1 MTTAR
6 NPEYAVVGG
15 GIAGL
20 TLAIALLNRGLSVHI
35 YEQAKQF
42 GEIGAGVSFTP
53 NAIQAMKLCHQGI
66 HDAFEKV
73 CTRNT
78 WPSKQDV
85 WFDYYDGLSP
95 DPDAKSLFSIRNAL
109 GQNAVHRA
117 NFLDELVQLLPE
129 GVASFG
135 KRLDDIER
143 TNDGRYELRFA
154 DGSQAVADAVLG
166 CDGIKSMTR
175 QVMFG
180 RDHPCATPTYTYQYA
195 YRAMLPMEV
204 AIKAV
209 GKERAENSCMHV
221 SLNIMTGEWA

>member
-1 MTTAR
+1 MAAAR
-6 NPEYAVVGG
+6 KPEYAVVGG
-15 GIAGL
+15 GITGL
-20 TLAIALLNRGLSVHI
+20 TLAIGLLKRGLSVHI

-53 NAIQAMKLCHQGI
+53 NAIQSMKLCHQGI

-78 WPSKQDV
+78 WASKQDV

-95 DPDAKSLFSIRNAL
+95 DLEAKLLFSIRNEL

-117 NFLDELVQLLPE
+117 NFLDELVRLLPD
-129 GVASFG
+129 GVALFG
-135 KRLDDIER
+135 KRLDDIV
-143 TNDGRYELRFA
+143 TTDDGRYALRFE

-175 QVMFG
+175 QILFG
-180 RDHPCATPTYTYQYA
+180 RDHPCASPTYTYQYA

-221 SLNIMTGEWA
+221 SLKNITR